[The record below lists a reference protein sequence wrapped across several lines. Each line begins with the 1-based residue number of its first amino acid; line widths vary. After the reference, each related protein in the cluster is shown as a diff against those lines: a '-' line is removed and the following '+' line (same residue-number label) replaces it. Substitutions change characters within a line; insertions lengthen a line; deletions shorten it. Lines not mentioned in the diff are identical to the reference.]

1 MRINKWFVA
10 VAFSSFF
17 SSGAAVAS
25 GPSFEDGLK
34 ALANGDFK
42 TVLAHW
48 VPLGQQGHVFAQ
60 HHLGLMYANGNG
72 VLENHETAVEW
83 LTLASGQ
90 GFAEAQYDLGGMYA
104 RGEGVPS
111 NPKAALSLLTLSA
124 EQGFA
129 EAQASLGL
137 MYYIGNGVNADYMS
151 AYKWFSL
158 ATHNGDEI
166 AAGLRDNVAKKMTAV
181 QISQAQKMTNT
192 CLQSDYS
199 QCK

>member
-1 MRINKWFVA
+1 
-10 VAFSSFF
+10 
-17 SSGAAVAS
+17 
-25 GPSFEDGLK
+25 
-34 ALANGDFK
+34 
-42 TVLAHW
+42 
-48 VPLGQQGHVFAQ
+48 
-60 HHLGLMYANGNG
+60 MYANGNG